1 MIGVICKAQEGME
14 GLAKDWV
21 PEAFSEFELKT
32 VFYNVLGC
40 ELKEESF
47 NYEAGDILIHFT
59 LEGLPAP
66 QAISFSCAR
75 SPENQKLI
83 ETIAQALRAKVYDS
97 ETGDFLEVG
106 GV

>member
-1 MIGVICKAQEGME
+1 MIGVICKAQEGID

-21 PEAFSEFELKT
+21 PEAFSESELKT
-32 VFYNVLGC
+32 GFYNVLGC

-47 NYEAGDILIHFT
+47 NYKAGEKLIHFT

-75 SPENQKLI
+75 SRENNELI
-83 ETIAQALRAKVYDS
+83 VKIAQALRAQVYDS
-97 ETGDFLEVG
+97 ETGDFLEVA